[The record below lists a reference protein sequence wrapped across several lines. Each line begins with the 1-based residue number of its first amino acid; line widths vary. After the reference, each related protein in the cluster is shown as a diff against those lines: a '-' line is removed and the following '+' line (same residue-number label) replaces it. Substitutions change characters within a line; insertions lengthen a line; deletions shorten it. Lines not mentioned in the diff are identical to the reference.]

1 MMCEMTKLP
10 LVPFSHVQ
18 SRGGANGC
26 GDSFPGGNNGLRRRQ
41 RCSGGDHDALST
53 SAKATSDHLAASG
66 CGDVH
71 GHSLFFFAPPSL
83 LPLRHR
89 RGPPLVPGRRR
100 CGGARGAPH
109 RVPLLADGPML
120 WYQLD
125 DDAAGLRE
133 LLAACPSLA
142 DEPAPW
148 YSLARGTEP
157 LTPLMVATAY
167 GSVACLDVLLSLP
180 YLVDP
185 NRASASSLS
194 TPLHLAAAG
203 GATSAPTSVSRLL
216 AADTDDDNDEVE
228 ERQGE
233 EGEEGEEEAFRS
245 FHERGL
251 EKNINKIKKSIKTA
265 QKWHSIKEPPLWN
278 GIFIR
283 SFYMM
288 AFWRARN
295 LQKLSDN
302 SGEFERG
309 SVDLQMIRFE
319 ELLGN
324 KPKFS
329 TLKGGDGM
337 RDPSLMHMGG
347 PHCTSSI
354 SDDHEELSSISGVF
368 SMPSSR
374 PYNVPPL
381 HAGESPNSNP
391 EDASV
396 RGNIA

>member
-1 MMCEMTKLP
+1 
-10 LVPFSHVQ
+10 
-18 SRGGANGC
+18 
-26 GDSFPGGNNGLRRRQ
+26 
-41 RCSGGDHDALST
+41 
-53 SAKATSDHLAASG
+53 
-66 CGDVH
+66 
-71 GHSLFFFAPPSL
+71 
-83 LPLRHR
+83 
-89 RGPPLVPGRRR
+89 
-100 CGGARGAPH
+100 
-109 RVPLLADGPML
+109 
-120 WYQLD
+120 
-125 DDAAGLRE
+125 
-133 LLAACPSLA
+133 
-142 DEPAPW
+142 
-148 YSLARGTEP
+148 
-157 LTPLMVATAY
+157 MVATAY
-167 GSVACLDVLLSLP
+167 GSVACLDVLLSPP

-194 TPLHLAAAG
+194 TPLHLAAVG
-203 GATSAPTSVSRLL
+203 GATFAPTSVSCLL
-216 AADTDDDNDEVE
+216 AAGADDDDDEVE
-228 ERQGE
+228 ERQ
-233 EGEEGEEEAFRS
+233 GEEEAFRS

-251 EKNINKIKKSIKTA
+251 EKNINKIKKGIKTA
-265 QKWHSIKEPPLWN
+265 QKWHSIKEPPLWS

-381 HAGESPNSNP
+381 HAGRAQTPIRKTLACAETSRETPSFCLIASQGRHPTLSVHSPLRVSDDELTSDNDRP
-391 EDASV
+391 LLQAT
-396 RGNIA
+396 AA